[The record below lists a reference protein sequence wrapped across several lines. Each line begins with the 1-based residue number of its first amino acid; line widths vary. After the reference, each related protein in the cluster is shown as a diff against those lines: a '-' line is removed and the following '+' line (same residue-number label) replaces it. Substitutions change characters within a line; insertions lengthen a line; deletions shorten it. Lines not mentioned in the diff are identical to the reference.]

1 MKMKMKIL
9 NIKQKGFTLVEIA
22 IVLIV
27 VTILLGYTVAMFP
40 IQQELK
46 QYRQAES
53 EMKEI
58 TDALIGF
65 AQVNGRLPCPDTDT
79 DGREN
84 AEDAWNIAAD
94 APGTDPFIDSCA
106 AYEGL
111 VPMTT
116 LGLQVNADSNN
127 NPQDPWG
134 GTYRYAISNMDKSLD
149 SVIDLVSPNGIRAEG
164 ISNVKPDLKICNGP
178 GNAANACPGAD
189 AAAQALNTVAE
200 GIAVVLVSIGKNR
213 NNITSTIQTENT
225 DADKAFVYA
234 ARSDSSG
241 AEYDDIVKWISA
253 NSLFSKMI
261 EADQLP

>member
-1 MKMKMKIL
+1 MSMSL
-9 NIKQKGFTLVEIA
+9 NKQTGFTLIEIA
-22 IVLIV
+22 IVLLI

-46 QYRQAES
+46 QYRQVNS
-53 EMKEI
+53 EMEKI
-58 TDALIGF
+58 KDALIGF
-65 AQVNGRLPCPDTDT
+65 AQVNGRLPCPDTNT

-84 AEDAWNIAAD
+84 DLDVWDIENDAA
-94 APGTDPFIDSCA
+94 GTDNFIDSCA

-116 LGLQVNADSNN
+116 LGLQGKADSNN
-127 NPQDPWG
+127 NLLDPWG
-134 GTYRYAISNMDKSLD
+134 GTYRYAISDMDESLD

-164 ISNVKPDLKICNGP
+164 ISNVRPDLKICNGP
-178 GNAANACPGAD
+178 SDAANTCPGAD

>member
-1 MKMKMKIL
+1 MNL
-9 NIKQKGFTLVEIA
+9 NKQTGFTLIEIA
-22 IVLIV
+22 IVLLI

-46 QYRQAES
+46 QYRQVNS
-53 EMKEI
+53 EMEKI
-58 TDALIGF
+58 KDALIGF
-65 AQVNGRLPCPDTDT
+65 AQVNGRLPCPDTNT

-84 AEDAWNIAAD
+84 DLDVRDIENDAA
-94 APGTDPFIDSCA
+94 GTDTFIDSCA

-116 LGLQVNADSNN
+116 LGLQGKADSNN
-127 NPQDPWG
+127 NLLDPWG
-134 GTYRYAISNMDKSLD
+134 GTYRYAISDMDESSD

-178 GNAANACPGAD
+178 GDAANTCPGAD

>member
-1 MKMKMKIL
+1 MSL
-9 NIKQKGFTLVEIA
+9 NKQTGFTLIEIA
-22 IVLIV
+22 IVLLI

-46 QYRQAES
+46 QYRQVNS
-53 EMKEI
+53 EMEKI
-58 TDALIGF
+58 KDALIGF
-65 AQVNGRLPCPDTDT
+65 AQVNGRLPCPDTNT

-84 AEDAWNIAAD
+84 DLDVWDIENDAA
-94 APGTDPFIDSCA
+94 GTDNFIDSCA

-116 LGLQVNADSNN
+116 LGLQGKADSNN
-127 NPQDPWG
+127 NLLDPWG
-134 GTYRYAISNMDKSLD
+134 GTYRYAISDMDESLD

-164 ISNVKPDLKICNGP
+164 ISNVRPDLKICNGP
-178 GNAANACPGAD
+178 SDAANTCPGAD

-225 DADKAFVYA
+225 DADTAFVYA